1 MPYGIEQVAKPLIK
15 NRELSLSDRVQYLRG
30 VGEAIAVKFRKLQ
43 VETIYDLLMHIP
55 SRYEDRSQ
63 LRRLVDIVAGEY
75 NTVKGRLIAVE
86 NSETRRGFRIT
97 RAVIN
102 DGSGSLELV
111 WFNQPYMRDI
121 LWKKKEREIVVYGLV
136 QQGSYYWQMNTPEW
150 EELVEDETQSQLR
163 IVPVYPST
171 EGLQQARIRLAT
183 SNALAIY
190 REMIRE
196 YLPQQFVDKRAL
208 LPPLDALQSVHFPSA
223 MSEVDPARSRLVYDE
238 FFSLQMYLAMQ
249 QQNVKLRHKTP
260 FSIDTPH
267 LYDRLAQMLPFT
279 LTDAQQRVIGE
290 IWADMQRDVPMNR
303 LLQGD
308 VGSGKTVV
316 AAAAMLAC
324 IENGRQAVIMAP
336 TEILAGQ
343 HFIGLCRLFSKSNI
357 VVDLAVGSLTSTRKK
372 AFRER
377 LTQGVSQIV
386 VGTHA
391 LIQEGV
397 DFHKLGLVI
406 IDEQHRFGV
415 LQRAALMN
423 KGENPDVLVMTATPI
438 PRTLTMTVYG
448 DLDLSVIDQMPAGRK
463 PIKTHMKWHSQR
475 TDVYDGLRKLLQAQ
489 RQAYVVCPLVQ
500 ESDKLQKQAAEALAV
515 ELQTEI
521 LPEFRIGLLHGQLKQ
536 AEKESVMEDF
546 RAGKLDVL
554 VSTTVIEVGVDV
566 PNATVMVVEDAERF
580 GLAQLHQLRGRVGRG
595 EHQSYCV
602 LVTES
607 NSETA
612 RERLD
617 VLVRTN
623 DGFIIAEQDLRLRG
637 PGELTGTRQSGVP
650 TLRIA
655 NIIEDQQLL
664 MCAREDAFEL
674 LQSDPKLAL
683 AQNQGVKW
691 MLEQRADRAQL
702 ASVS

>member
-1 MPYGIEQVAKPLIK
+1 MPDGIEQVAKPLIK

-150 EELVEDETQSQLR
+150 EELVEDDTQSQLR

-238 FFSLQMYLAMQ
+238 FFSLQMYLAML

-536 AEKESVMEDF
+536 AEKESVMEAF

>member
-1 MPYGIEQVAKPLIK
+1 MSDPGSPSPAATSG
-15 NRELSLSDRVQYLRG
+15 RRLSLSDKIQYLRG
-30 VGEAIAVKFRKLQ
+30 VGEALAMKFRKLQ
-43 VETIYDLLMHIP
+43 IETVFDLLMHVP
-55 SRYEDRSQ
+55 SRYEDRSH
-63 LRRLVDIVAGEY
+63 LRRLADVVAGEY

-86 NSETRRGFRIT
+86 NSETKRGFKIT

-111 WFNQPYMRDI
+111 WFNQPYMRDT
-121 LWKKKEREIVVYGLV
+121 LWKKKERELVVYGMV

-150 EELVEDETQSQLR
+150 EELIEDDGQSQLR

-171 EGLQQARIRLAT
+171 DGLQQARIRLAT
-183 SNALAIY
+183 SNALSLY
-190 REMIRE
+190 RDVIAE
-196 YLPQQFVDKRAL
+196 YLPGQIIAKRGLMPPLQAL
-208 LPPLDALQSVHFPSA
+208 LQIHYPENLNDVEA
-223 MSEVDPARSRLVYDE
+223 ARNRLVYDE
-238 FFSLQMYLAMQ
+238 FFTLQSYLALQ
-249 QQNVKLRHKTP
+249 QQNVKLRHKNP
-260 FSIDTPH
+260 FAIDTPK
-267 LYDRLAQMLPFT
+267 LNDRLAQMLPFN
-279 LTDAQQRVIGE
+279 LTDAQKRVIGE

-324 IENGRQAVIMAP
+324 IENGRQAAIMAP
-336 TEILAGQ
+336 TEILAEQ
-343 HFIGLCRLFSKSNI
+343 HFIGLCRLFAKSSV
-357 VVDLAVGSLTSTRKK
+357 VVDLATGSLTSTRKK

-377 LTQGVSQIV
+377 LAQGVSQIV

-397 DFHKLGLVI
+397 DFHSLGLVI

-463 PIKTHMKWHSQR
+463 PIKTHMKWHGQR
-475 TDVYDGLRKLLQAQ
+475 AEVYEALRKLLQAK

-521 LPEFRIGLLHGQLKQ
+521 LPEFKVGLLHGQLKQ
-536 AEKESVMEDF
+536 KDKEQVMEEF
-546 RAGKLDVL
+546 RSGMIGIL

-607 NSETA
+607 NSEAA

-617 VLVRTN
+617 VLVKTN
-623 DGFIIAEQDLRLRG
+623 DGFIIAEQDLRIRG

-655 NIIEDQQLL
+655 NILEDQLML

-674 LQSDPKLAL
+674 IASDPKLAQT
-683 AQNQGVKW
+683 QNQGVKW

>member
-1 MPYGIEQVAKPLIK
+1 MPDGIEQVAKPLIK

-150 EELVEDETQSQLR
+150 EELVEDDTQSQLR

-279 LTDAQQRVIGE
+279 LTGAQQRVIGE

-536 AEKESVMEDF
+536 AEKESVMEAF